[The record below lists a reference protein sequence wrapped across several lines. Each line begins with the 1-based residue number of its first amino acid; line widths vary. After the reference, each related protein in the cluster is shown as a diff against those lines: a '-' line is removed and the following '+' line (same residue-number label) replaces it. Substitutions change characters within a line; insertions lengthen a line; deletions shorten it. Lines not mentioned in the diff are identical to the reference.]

1 MTTDAKKRIQS
12 LLVQVKSVCENLLL
26 NIFTIGNDVN
36 TKSIINYTY
45 SPSNDLVYI
54 YITDHFSGSL
64 LLQELK
70 NTLRKDN
77 GVDIKSIDNDIV
89 GNMFII
95 ELEFGNKKIIEENLQ
110 QDVGIKSID
119 NRYL

>member
-12 LLVQVKSVCENLLL
+12 LLVQVKGVCENLLL

-54 YITDHFSGSL
+54 YITDHFSGS
-64 LLQELK
+64 
-70 NTLRKDN
+70 
-77 GVDIKSIDNDIV
+77 
-89 GNMFII
+89 
-95 ELEFGNKKIIEENLQ
+95 
-110 QDVGIKSID
+110 
-119 NRYL
+119 